1 MIARLQNENKRSN
14 TRLWKGYLRIEAE
27 VIKVSEF
34 LHKMCK
40 TENYKV
46 LSLRL
51 RKEGTHLLIPFYDC
65 VGAILVN

>member
-1 MIARLQNENKRSN
+1 M
-14 TRLWKGYLRIEAE
+14 RIREVTHVYGKDIYVLAE

-51 RKEGTHLLIPFYDC
+51 RKEGIHLLVPFYDC